1 MPKRREGPTKNK
13 QTGYY
18 FFDQIVGIGKDRRRF
33 RYSLKTKDPEK
44 AHWLWE
50 QEYRKRWSEYYGIQ
64 SPMRTRDVSFSYMAE
79 EFVDYEKNIKRIKE
93 WKLQEDRLRIIDGVW
108 KNPNLR
114 DVGKDYLIQLDE
126 HLRGL
131 GRSKAT
137 VNHYF
142 TLLKSLF
149 NYAIKQKHLSEN
161 PVKEIIPYTVDGKR
175 REYSPEEIERI
186 LAAADHVEKIAR
198 RGSVVQRYA
207 KRIVLLLLYT
217 GMRTGELLRLR
228 WDNVK
233 DDKIVLKR
241 TETKQKKEKVIPL
254 TDGIKEVLASM
265 RDDRRKNG
273 YVIPLRPGA
282 KERGVVWMTDTIKKI
297 RKHSGIEDFI
307 FHNIRHTASTIMVS
321 EALGRGASLADVQ
334 KILGHSSFETTMKY
348 VHSDFG
354 RMKKAMKALE
364 EKMKK

>member
-1 MPKRREGPTKNK
+1 MPKCCEGPTKNK
-13 QTGYY
+13 QTDYY
-18 FFDQIVGIGKDRRRF
+18 YFDQIVGIGKEKKRY

-64 SPMRTRDVSFSYMAE
+64 SPMRARHVRFSYMAE

-93 WKLQEDRLRIIDGVW
+93 WKIQQDRLAIINNLW
-108 KNPNLR
+108 ENPNLR
-114 DVGKDYLIQLDE
+114 DIGKDYLIQLDE
-126 HLRGL
+126 YLIGQ
-131 GRSKAT
+131 GRSKTT

-149 NYAIKQKHLSEN
+149 NYAIKQKYLSEN

-186 LAAADHVEKIAR
+186 LVAADHIEKIAR
-198 RGSVVQRYA
+198 RGSVVQKYA

-217 GMRTGELLRLR
+217 GMRTEELLRLR
-228 WDNVK
+228 WDNIK

-254 TDGIKEVLASM
+254 TDGIREVLESM
-265 RDDRRKNG
+265 RDDR
-273 YVIPLRPGA
+273 
-282 KERGVVWMTDTIKKI
+282 
-297 RKHSGIEDFI
+297 
-307 FHNIRHTASTIMVS
+307 
-321 EALGRGASLADVQ
+321 
-334 KILGHSSFETTMKY
+334 
-348 VHSDFG
+348 
-354 RMKKAMKALE
+354 
-364 EKMKK
+364 

>member
-1 MPKRREGPTKNK
+1 MPKRKEGPTRSKATNY
-13 QTGYY
+13 YY
-18 FFDQIVGIGKDRRRF
+18 FDEVVGIGKDRRRF
-33 RYSLKTKDPEK
+33 RYSLKTADPEK

-50 QEYRKRWSEYYGIQ
+50 QEYRRKWSEYYGIQ
-64 SPMRTRDVSFSYMAE
+64 SPMRTKDVRFSYMAE
-79 EFVDYEKNIKRIKE
+79 EFVDYERDIKRIKE
-93 WKLQEDRLRIIDGVW
+93 WKIQEQRLAIVNSVW
-108 KNPNLR
+108 NNPTLR
-114 DVGKDYLIQLDE
+114 EVNNSYLRQLDE
-126 HLRGL
+126 YLTQE

-149 NYAIKQKHLSEN
+149 NYAIKQKYLSEN
-161 PVKEIIPYTVDGKR
+161 PVKEIIPYTVDGKS

-186 LAAADHVEKIAR
+186 LKAAGHIEKIAR

-207 KRIVLLLLYT
+207 KRIVLMLLYT

-228 WDNVK
+228 WDNIR

-254 TDGIKEVLASM
+254 TDGIREVLASM

-273 YVIPLRPGA
+273 YVIPLSSGM
-282 KERGVVWMTDTIKKI
+282 KERGAVWMSDTIKKI
-297 RKHSGIEDFI
+297 REHSGIDDFI

-348 VHSDFG
+348 VHSDFS
-354 RMKKAMKALE
+354 RMKKAMEVLE